1 MNYKKYL
8 KQFGVGVGI
17 SWIGMLVSVL
27 LNEILNQPLGYA
39 TPSVKNTF
47 KNSVASG
54 VGTVGMLFILEQG
67 ELDVDGIF
75 PK

>member
-17 SWIGMLVSVL
+17 NLVGISMS
-27 LNEILNQPLGYA
+27 EITSIFYKSCYYE
-39 TPSVKNTF
+39 TPTVKNLIGKSISLGF
-47 KNSVASG
+47 
-54 VGTVGMLFILEQG
+54 GTIGMLFILE
-67 ELDVDGIF
+67 ELELNVDGIF